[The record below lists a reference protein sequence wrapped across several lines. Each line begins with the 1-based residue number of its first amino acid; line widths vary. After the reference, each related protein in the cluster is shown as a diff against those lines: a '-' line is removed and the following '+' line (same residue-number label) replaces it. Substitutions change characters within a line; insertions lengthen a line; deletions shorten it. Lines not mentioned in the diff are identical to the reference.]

1 MQLYKIWAVFVLSI
15 TSVGRDQYCQY
26 PPVQWQKS
34 CYYYQQVYFSMGLC
48 SGLEKSTWSTAQEM
62 IHSPP
67 YRFRCGLDRNLATI
81 MKKCVVQYIH
91 SSEKVHKH
99 SYILIKEQL
108 QTKTKCKLISAY
120 CFWRRKN
127 TSLNCFRINK
137 LEKSQNWTQNKNLYQ
152 LMSCSVRGCRKHDL
166 YHWWNLISWWLSCL
180 L

>member
-81 MKKCVVQYIH
+81 MKKCVVQYIQ

-99 SYILIKEQL
+99 SYILLKSNCKRKQSVSSSWHIVSEEE
-108 QTKTKCKLISAY
+108 KTHLWTVLGLIN
-120 CFWRRKN
+120 WKKVKIEPKI
-127 TSLNCFRINK
+127 RI
-137 LEKSQNWTQNKNLYQ
+137 Y
-152 LMSCSVRGCRKHDL
+152 
-166 YHWWNLISWWLSCL
+166 ISWCHVVWGGAESLICITDET
-180 L
+180 